1 MNTKVLFVAFA
12 IVAAGFGIAPVAPV
26 LAQDNMS
33 MTMDENMTMMSDN
46 MTMMDDNMTGDM
58 MEGNMTAG
66 G

>member
-1 MNTKVLFVAFA
+1 MKPKVLFVGFA
-12 IVAAGFGIAPVAPV
+12 IVAAGFGIAAAAPA

-33 MTMDENMTMMSDN
+33 MTMD
-46 MTMMDDNMTGDM
+46 DNMTGGM

>member
-1 MNTKVLFVAFA
+1 
-12 IVAAGFGIAPVAPV
+12 
-26 LAQDNMS
+26 MS

-46 MTMMDDNMTGDM
+46 MTMMDDNMTGGM

>member
-12 IVAAGFGIAPVAPV
+12 IVAAGFGIATVAPV
-26 LAQDNMS
+26 LAQDNIS

-46 MTMMDDNMTGDM
+46 TTMMDDNMTGDM
-58 MEGNMTAG
+58 MEGNTTAG

>member
-1 MNTKVLFVAFA
+1 MLQ
-12 IVAAGFGIAPVAPV
+12 AGFGIAPAAPA

-46 MTMMDDNMTGDM
+46 MTMMDDNMTGGM